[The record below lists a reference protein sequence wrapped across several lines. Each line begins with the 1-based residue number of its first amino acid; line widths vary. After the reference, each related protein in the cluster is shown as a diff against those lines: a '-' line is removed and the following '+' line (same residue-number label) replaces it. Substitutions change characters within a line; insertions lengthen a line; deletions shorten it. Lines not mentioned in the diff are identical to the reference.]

1 MCIRDR
7 VTPVTLVQ
15 ARQGKAHADGV
26 AFRPAGLQLEMDTR
40 YSTKKLSTRLKEP
53 DKSTPPSTL
62 YSRSLHLY
70 PTEHPTLSQTPR
82 RCFTRTFAPHLC
94 MHMYTAHTAHTAAL
108 HTPLRF
114 RVVPRLLVKI
124 YTFGTW
130 PAERWP
136 VVARGLVVALSSP
149 PCRRQREASE

>member
-1 MCIRDR
+1 
-7 VTPVTLVQ
+7 
-15 ARQGKAHADGV
+15 
-26 AFRPAGLQLEMDTR
+26 MDTR
-40 YSTKKLSTRLKEP
+40 YSTKKLYNTKRALN
-53 DKSTPPSTL
+53 KSTAKHIVGSSCTA
-62 YSRSLHLY
+62 SLY

-136 VVARGLVVALSSP
+136 VVARGLDVALSSP
-149 PCRRQREASE
+149 PYRRQREASE